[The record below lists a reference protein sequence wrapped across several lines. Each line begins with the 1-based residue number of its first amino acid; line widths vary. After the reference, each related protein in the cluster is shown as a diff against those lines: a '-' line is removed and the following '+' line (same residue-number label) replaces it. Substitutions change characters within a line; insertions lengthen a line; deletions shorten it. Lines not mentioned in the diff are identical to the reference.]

1 MGQKI
6 LSIAGS
12 GAEIATP
19 ARRALADRRLLAF
32 QTKNGKYPRAPPFG
46 QAQPKR
52 KLGEPSPGGVCRRE
66 NSEKQLVKAFKE
78 GVGLRQ
84 CLCVKSIERFQR
96 KTASSTFDK
105 SRLKR

>member
-1 MGQKI
+1 MPG
-6 LSIAGS
+6 
-12 GAEIATP
+12 
-19 ARRALADRRLLAF
+19 RRALADRRLLAF
-32 QTKNGKYPRAPPFG
+32 QTKNTRYPRTQPMG
-46 QAQPKR
+46 QVQPKR

-66 NSEKQLVKAFKE
+66 SSEKQLVKALKE

-84 CLCVKSIERFQR
+84 CLWVKSIERFQR